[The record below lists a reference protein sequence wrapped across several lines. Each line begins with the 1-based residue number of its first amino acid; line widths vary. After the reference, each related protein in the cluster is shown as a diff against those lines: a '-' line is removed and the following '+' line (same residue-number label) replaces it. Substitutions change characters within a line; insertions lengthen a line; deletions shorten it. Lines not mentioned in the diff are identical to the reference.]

1 MCLNLTLFFHRKG
14 QALVTKRVIEDG
26 DIDTGTSPRDS
37 QQTLTDQT
45 GESSIQHSSEANT
58 GQLSNYSASNQ
69 SSRRVSMAVQESLPQ
84 IAANSQ

>member
-1 MCLNLTLFFHRKG
+1 M
-14 QALVTKRVIEDG
+14 
-26 DIDTGTSPRDS
+26 DIGTSPRDS

-45 GESSIQHSSEANT
+45 VESTMQQTSESNT
-58 GQLSNYSASNQ
+58 GQMSNYSASNQ